1 MVLAKIK
8 AVLLS
13 CVIVSWCAVLSGCA
27 TAPIQEMS
35 DARQSL
41 RAAQDAGAQK
51 YASTKLRNAELA
63 LERAEQK
70 LEDRAFKEAR
80 INAVTAKTEAMDA
93 QEIALAIGA
102 AQDAVTKAVENGHA
116 SPQAEALLKQA
127 EQAASQGDK
136 QEALSLA
143 NEAKLKATQSPDP

>member
-1 MVLAKIK
+1 MVLSGIK
-8 AVLLS
+8 TVLIS
-13 CVIVSWCAVLSGCA
+13 CVIVSWCALLSGCA
-27 TAPIQEMS
+27 TAPIQKMS

-41 RAAQDAGAQK
+41 RAAQDAGAHK
-51 YASTKLRNAELA
+51 YASTNLRNAELA
-63 LERAEQK
+63 LERAEKK

-102 AQDAVTKAVENGHA
+102 AKDAVTNAAKNGHA
-116 SPQAEALLKQA
+116 SPEAEALLEQA

-136 QEALSLA
+136 QGALSLA
-143 NEAKLKATQSPDP
+143 NEAKVKAAQSSDL

>member
-1 MVLAKIK
+1 
-8 AVLLS
+8 
-13 CVIVSWCAVLSGCA
+13 
-27 TAPIQEMS
+27 MS

-41 RAAQDAGAQK
+41 QAAHDAGADK
-51 YASTKLRNAELA
+51 YAASKLQNAKMA
-63 LERAEQK
+63 LEQAEQK

-102 AQDAVTKAVENGHA
+102 AKDAVAKAAMNGNV
-116 SPQAEALLKQA
+116 SPEVEALLQQA

-136 QEALSLA
+136 EAAVNLA
-143 NEAKLKATQSPDP
+143 NEAIRKVAQ